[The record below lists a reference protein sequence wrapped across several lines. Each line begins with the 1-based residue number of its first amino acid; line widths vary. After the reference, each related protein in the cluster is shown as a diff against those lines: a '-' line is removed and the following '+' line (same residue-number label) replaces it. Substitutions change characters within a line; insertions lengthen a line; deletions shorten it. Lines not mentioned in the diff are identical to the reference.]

1 MNQKESDLRVER
13 RDYGYVQKYNY
24 CNMDLLH
31 EEVLDLDSPFAT
43 LVSAETLVLTYLLI
57 GDQNAGKSSKPPSNH
72 CSFLNSSI
80 SSPLFLAFIQSF
92 TYHNDA
98 NWMDILCELPIL
110 TSSFINTRFFPGKSD
125 QVPAAWKPRDE
136 PPFIDTDLA
145 RGTLMLTRD
154 DFMFLLDERGLPV
167 PPHPLLHISPLDPLA
182 PRYVVIQLIE
192 IGGDHIDLLM
202 AHKAGR
208 APPELSDIAKQ
219 SHQLLKTASRTMYFV
234 NVNTL
239 FSKAH
244 DGAGEEVEVDKKA
257 LETLRKRMEFLNET
271 YPPGHEIVFNL
282 MRAPADMSDPISK
295 FTSLITSLQRSE
307 GWKFGINEVR
317 LASHLTTDGD
327 LNVEGVIST
336 LCRLLAMN
344 DEHDMATNPRSAAG
358 ADALVVPHVIAA
370 ASAAGGSW
378 VSQNDFEEYIEG
390 IHFAELPVTTMLQ
403 CFQRVARAMAAKN
416 VLIESVTGP
425 IRVSFSGIGKDV
437 CLKSY
442 DNEEM
447 YAMRLPTIQSVREA
461 ITSFALRDVPAHIWF
476 TQDPVGDEMKG
487 RLLEPV
493 STVEEAIAGA
503 LTCKD
508 FKRFV
513 VLLEDWVL
521 CKRLSGSDALELNLK
536 TKISGSDI
544 ESIPSVVTQQSPAA
558 TVRINF
564 I

>member
-1 MNQKESDLRVER
+1 
-13 RDYGYVQKYNY
+13 
-24 CNMDLLH
+24 MD
-31 EEVLDLDSPFAT
+31 V
-43 LVSAETLVLTYLLI
+43 
-57 GDQNAGKSSKPPSNH
+57 
-72 CSFLNSSI
+72 
-80 SSPLFLAFIQSF
+80 
-92 TYHNDA
+92 
-98 NWMDILCELPIL
+98 LCELPIL

-202 AHKAGR
+202 AHKAGK
-208 APPELSDIAKQ
+208 APPELSDIATQ

-239 FSKAH
+239 FSKAR
-244 DGAGEEVEVDKKA
+244 DGAGKEVEVDEKA

-282 MRAPADMSDPISK
+282 MRAPADMTDPVSK
-295 FTSLITSLQRSE
+295 FSSLITSLQRSE
-307 GWKFGINEVR
+307 GWKFGINEIR
-317 LASHLTTDGD
+317 LASHLTASGD
-327 LNVEGVIST
+327 LNVEGVVST

-344 DEHDMATNPRSAAG
+344 DEHDMATNPRSAAS

-370 ASAAGGSW
+370 ASAAGGAW
-378 VSQNDFEEYIEG
+378 VSQDDFEEYIEG

-403 CFQRVARAMAAKN
+403 SFQRVARAMAAKN
-416 VLIESVTGP
+416 VLIESTTGP
-425 IRVSFSGIGKDV
+425 IRVSFTGLGKDVYLESGIG
-437 CLKSY
+437 SG
-442 DNEEM
+442 EAT
-447 YAMRLPTIQSVREA
+447 YAVRLPTIQSVREA

-476 TQDPVGDEMKG
+476 TQDSVGEEMKA
-487 RLLEPV
+487 RLAEPV
-493 STVEEAIAGA
+493 RAVEEAVAGA
-503 LTCKD
+503 LICKD
-508 FKRFV
+508 FKRFAA
-513 VLLEDWVL
+513 LLEDWVL
-521 CKRLSGSDALELNLK
+521 CKRLSGADALDLSIK
-536 TKISGSDI
+536 AGVTGSDI
-544 ESIPSVVTQQSPAA
+544 EGISSSAPQQGSTA

-564 I
+564 V